1 MEQKLFSVG
10 DFPLNPQEL
19 NPSVLMDTGLHG
31 ATIGLC
37 LYTAT
42 EYAPMGD
49 HEDQEGFYVIEG
61 HGHVLLDDVEYPVA
75 PGTTFILPPHV
86 KHGFIRNPNSP
97 PVKVFWF
104 HAAP

>member
-1 MEQKLFSVG
+1 MELHSIHEY
-10 DFPLNPQEL
+10 PLNEQEL
-19 NPSVLMDTGLHG
+19 NPSVLIDKGLNG

-49 HEDQEGFYVIEG
+49 HADQEGFYVMEG
-61 HGHVLLDDVEYPVA
+61 QGHVLLDGTEYPVA

-86 KHGFIRNPNSP
+86 KHGFIRNPDSP

>member
-1 MEQKLFSVG
+1 MKLFSVS
-10 DFPLNPQEL
+10 DFHLNHQEL
-19 NPSVLMDTGLHG
+19 NPSVLMDRGLNG
-31 ATIGLC
+31 ASMGLC

-42 EYAPMGD
+42 EYAPMGE

-61 HGHVLLDDVEYPVA
+61 QGHVLLDGTEYPVS
-75 PGTTFILPPHV
+75 PGTAFLLPPHV
-86 KHGFIRNPNSP
+86 KHGFIRNPDSP

>member
-1 MEQKLFSVG
+1 MELHSIHEY
-10 DFPLNPQEL
+10 PLKEEEL
-19 NPSVLMDTGLHG
+19 NPSVLIDKGLNG

-49 HEDQEGFYVIEG
+49 HVDQEGFYVVEG
-61 HGHVLLDDVEYPVA
+61 QGHVLLDGIEYPVT

-86 KHGFIRNPNSP
+86 KHGFIRNPDSP

>member
-1 MEQKLFSVG
+1 MELHSVH
-10 DFPLNPQEL
+10 DFPLNSQEV
-19 NPSVLMDTGLHG
+19 NPSVLIGRGLNG
-31 ATIGLC
+31 AAIGLC

-61 HGHVLLDDVEYPVA
+61 HGHVLLDGREYPVS

-86 KHGFIRNPNSP
+86 KHGFIRNIDSP

>member
-1 MEQKLFSVG
+1 MELKLFSVE
-10 DFPLNPQEL
+10 DFSLNPQEL
-19 NPSVLMDTGLHG
+19 NPSVLMDRGLNG

-61 HGHVLLDDVEYPVA
+61 NGHVLLDNVEYPVA

-86 KHGFIRNPNSP
+86 KHGFIRNPDSP